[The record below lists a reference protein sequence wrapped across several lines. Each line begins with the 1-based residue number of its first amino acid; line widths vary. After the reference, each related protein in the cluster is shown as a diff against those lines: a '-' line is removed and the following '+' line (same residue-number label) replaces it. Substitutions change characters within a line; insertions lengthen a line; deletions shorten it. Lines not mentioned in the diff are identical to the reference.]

1 MAVERGL
8 PSVPQGLPRGLTVY
22 LQNLH
27 AYLLRLAGN
36 VRGAADSQAVRRAEI
51 AGYSKSSAPGEN
63 SVTAAMVRDGA
74 VTTEKIANKAVTG
87 KKIADATIEGGK
99 LVQGTIGTR
108 ELGAGAVTS
117 DGLKDGAV
125 VGAKIADGV
134 VSAAKLEKGLLTVT
148 AVGEA
153 EDGATVEI
161 PGVWTGEISVC
172 VSGFYLPAIPA
183 GANVEIRAAN
193 LRQAGKR
200 WFFDAVAR
208 AVVPAEE
215 VAGTEKVI
223 MGGKMFWAA
232 VGRQGNG

>member
-36 VRGAADSQAVRRAEI
+36 VRGASDSQAVRRSELS
-51 AGYSKSSAPGEN
+51 GFSKSTAPVEN
-63 SVTAAMVRDGA
+63 SITAVMVRDGA
-74 VTTEKIANKAVTG
+74 ITEKKLADNAVTG
-87 KKIADATIEGGK
+87 GKIADAVIEGKK
-99 LVQGTIGTR
+99 LVQGAIGSR
-108 ELGAGAVTS
+108 ELAVGAVEN
-117 DGLKDGAV
+117 DALKNGAV
-125 VGAKIADGV
+125 SGEKLADAA
-134 VSAAKLEKGLLTVT
+134 VSFAKLEKGLLTVT
-148 AVGEA
+148 VSGEA
-153 EDGATVEI
+153 EDGRVVEI

-183 GANVEIRAAN
+183 GANVDIRAAN

-200 WFFDAVAR
+200 WVFDAVAR

-232 VGRQGNG
+232 VGRQ